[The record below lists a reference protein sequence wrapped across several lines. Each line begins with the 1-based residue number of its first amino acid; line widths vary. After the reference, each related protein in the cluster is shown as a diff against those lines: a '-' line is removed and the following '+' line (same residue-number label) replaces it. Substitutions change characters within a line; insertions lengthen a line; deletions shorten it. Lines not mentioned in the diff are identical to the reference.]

1 MSRWLAEKA
10 ACETWVTESS
20 NSSLHSFT
28 VTSLISTP
36 KQTQICFM
44 PIIFML
50 SSCSAV
56 KFQGVA
62 CPWALSSALRES
74 CPCCHL
80 SWERDKAPAW
90 ATSRTRCWAVLKGLG
105 MACAPQVTSLNS
117 HQPGSRWRTALET
130 LQLDRCTRDVQCWMQ
145 PWCFFWLPGGDS
157 NHNYGSPSPE
167 SFLPGPKGYCTSRFC
182 AVFSGPHLSCSVFS
196 AKISFPSEPSIF
208 SLYLLTGEFLSP
220 LPVDLLGLLLS
231 VGSPG
236 HSKGNTLLQTTIRK
250 RDIFY
255 LLTK

>member
-145 PWCFFWLPGGDS
+145 PRCFFWLPGGDS
-157 NHNYGSPSPE
+157 NHNYSSL
-167 SFLPGPKGYCTSRFC
+167 SSQDQRATALPGCRFC
-182 AVFSGPHLSCSVFS
+182 AVFSGPHLSCSQFS
-196 AKISFPSEPSIF
+196 VPKSVSLQNPPSFLF
-208 SLYLLTGEFLSP
+208 TY
-220 LPVDLLGLLLS
+220 
-231 VGSPG
+231 
-236 HSKGNTLLQTTIRK
+236 
-250 RDIFY
+250 
-255 LLTK
+255 